1 MMDFLLTYLDY
12 LPDWGPRLLE
22 GAVVTAGLSLL
33 GFALALGLGGLL
45 VAMQRSGSRSLA
57 ALAHAYVLS
66 VRTVPLLALLLT
78 LYFALPSLGLTL
90 PAYWAGALGLGL
102 HGSAYVAE
110 ILRGGLASIHRGQR
124 ESALAA
130 GLSPLQVFAHVV
142 FPQALRVMVAPL
154 LNTYVSLLK
163 DSSLCALI
171 ATDELML
178 VARAIASESFL
189 PLHIFLLVGLFYF
202 GIALPLSMLSRF
214 LERRLRRGRRVM
226 GVA

>member
-1 MMDFLLTYLDY
+1 MSEFFLTYLDY
-12 LPDWGPRLLE
+12 LPDWGPRLLD
-22 GAVVTAGLSLL
+22 GAVVTASLSLV

-45 VAMQRSGSRSLA
+45 IAMQRSGSRLLA
-57 ALAHAYVLS
+57 TLAHAYVLS
-66 VRTVPLLALLLT
+66 VRTVPLLALLLV
-78 LYFALPSLGLTL
+78 LYFALPLLGVTL
-90 PAYWAGALGLGL
+90 SGYWAGALGLGL

-110 ILRGGLASIHRGQR
+110 ILRGGLTSVHRGQR
-124 ESALAA
+124 EAALAA

-178 VARAIASESFL
+178 VARAISSESFL

-202 GIALPLSMLSRF
+202 AIAFPLSMLSRL
-214 LERRLRRGRRVM
+214 LERRLMRGRRVL